1 MPVGLEQNGR
11 RPVLLFCG
19 IPGSGK
25 SSVARKVASKFDR
38 AFIAQTDSIRG
49 MILAPTYTNEESQMV
64 YRMLCGIGR
73 EALKIGYTLLMD
85 GTFLKEEYRRE
96 ALQAL
101 TGFYSRSFIVWVDCD
116 LETAIARNNN
126 RPAAAVPAEQ
136 VRKFQRIF
144 EPPPGAIRV
153 DTSKESIEAA
163 AESVLRT
170 ISAEFQITAG

>member
-1 MPVGLEQNGR
+1 MTVALEQNGR

-25 SSVARKVASKFDR
+25 SSVARKVAGKLDR

-49 MILAPTYTNEESQMV
+49 MILAPTYTSEESRMV
-64 YRMLCGIGR
+64 YRMLFGIGR
-73 EALKIGYTLLMD
+73 EALKSGYTLLMD

-101 TGFYSRSFIVWVDCD
+101 SGFYSRSFIVWVDCD
-116 LETAIARNNN
+116 PETAIARNNN
-126 RPAAAVPAEQ
+126 RPAAVPAEK
-136 VRKFQRIF
+136 VREFQRIF
-144 EPPPGAIRV
+144 EPPPSAIRV

-163 AESVLRT
+163 AESVLRA